1 MHLHAVDFPDRH
13 SAIGLG
19 RHDHRLMT
27 PINHCLGETLYDSL
41 RSGYK
46 MGWIGIVYEQ
56 DLQQ

>member
-13 SAIGLG
+13 SAIRLG
-19 RHDHRLMT
+19 RDDRRLMT
-27 PINHCLGETLYDSL
+27 SIYQRLGQTLYDSL

-46 MGWIGIVYEQ
+46 MGWVGMVYEQ